1 MTYSKKSLED
11 LEYQI
16 TGAAIEV
23 HRNIGPGL
31 LESVYQQCLAYELH
45 SRNISFTQELSI
57 PVLYKEQ
64 CLQTSL
70 RIDFFVEESIILEL
84 KAMEKILPIHEAQ
97 ILTYMKLTNVPKGIL
112 FNFNV
117 LNIVT
122 SGKKSMVNELY
133 RDYL

>member
-1 MTYSKKSLED
+1 M
-11 LEYQI
+11 
-16 TGAAIEV
+16 
-23 HRNIGPGL
+23 
-31 LESVYQQCLAYELH
+31 
-45 SRNISFTQELSI
+45 
-57 PVLYKEQ
+57 YKEQ

-133 RDYL
+133 RGYL